1 MVNCAGVIL
10 AGGQSRR
17 MDGNNKALIDLA
29 GDRLIDRAITR
40 LSQQCSP
47 VAVSV
52 REDAAWTETLEV
64 PIILDTSEGGA
75 GPLAGIV
82 SAMEWAQGL
91 TPEVDWVMTVPVDV
105 PLFPADLCTRLTAS
119 DADVVIAASRERA
132 HYTVAAWR
140 PRLAQHGTKS
150 LSAGTRAVHA
160 FQEELNTQQIE
171 WSIADHDPF
180 LNINTPDDLEG
191 VRRLLDV

>member
-1 MVNCAGVIL
+1 MENCAGVIL

-17 MDGNNKALIDLA
+17 MDGNNKALLNLA

-52 REDAAWTETLEV
+52 REHAAWTETLTV
-64 PIILDTSEGGA
+64 PIITDTFEGGA

-82 SAMEWAQGL
+82 RALEWARDL
-91 TPEVDWVMTVPVDV
+91 TPEIEWVMTVPVDV

-140 PRLAQHGTKS
+140 PRLAQHGAES
-150 LSAGTRAVHA
+150 LSAGTRAVNA

-171 WSIADHDPF
+171 WDVADHDPF

-191 VRRLLDV
+191 VRHLLSV